1 MVERL
6 LGDHLG
12 EDGRAARQ
20 LVQVAPRADGAD
32 VRHPAVSGLFG
43 TFKMQMTLVGS
54 KRQQTRRIVHRSQVK
69 VFNASLS
76 KSAKLLSIGT
86 LRALALALPEQYAF
100 PERKDIPEGHLAE
113 DPDEKQEPKR
123 KGPRRDWSK
132 AMPKQPSKDRR
143 SSASKDRQSSS
154 SESEFE
160 SDSSDEDTESSGS
173 SLSAEGDEDEDV
185 ETAPEAAG
193 PTSATAGVPNPDVP
207 NPDVPLLTGPSLEP
221 ELDTVIAL
229 NMADDPEYADFEHPV
244 GFAYVC
250 STDPFEVY
258 WYQCK
263 EDQLQ
268 GKARGKSERA
278 FRHSSG
284 AKSALKTLTISK
296 YWNNPDWFKTAKK
309 GARPTEDQ
317 ILANWHRSGAHR
329 NWIMPVT
336 VRNPPATG
344 SA

>member
-1 MVERL
+1 
-6 LGDHLG
+6 
-12 EDGRAARQ
+12 
-20 LVQVAPRADGAD
+20 
-32 VRHPAVSGLFG
+32 
-43 TFKMQMTLVGS
+43 
-54 KRQQTRRIVHRSQVK
+54 
-69 VFNASLS
+69 
-76 KSAKLLSIGT
+76 
-86 LRALALALPEQYAF
+86 
-100 PERKDIPEGHLAE
+100 
-113 DPDEKQEPKR
+113 
-123 KGPRRDWSK
+123 
-132 AMPKQPSKDRR
+132 
-143 SSASKDRQSSS
+143 
-154 SESEFE
+154 
-160 SDSSDEDTESSGS
+160 
-173 SLSAEGDEDEDV
+173 
-185 ETAPEAAG
+185 
-193 PTSATAGVPNPDVP
+193 
-207 NPDVPLLTGPSLEP
+207 
-221 ELDTVIAL
+221 
-229 NMADDPEYADFEHPV
+229 MADDPEYADFEHPV

-336 VRNPPATG
+336 VPQPASNRVRMNDTLKLDMKWVRDTLIPVCEEAG
-344 SA
+344 YIQGH